1 MLRGGYAGGLELRRN
16 PMNDETHLRGA
27 FPYAAPTVLVA
38 GNGPGQARREVFAPR
53 AFAARVADTAQD
65 IHLLVGHSYDKP
77 IASRAAGTLNVIDSD
92 EALIFE
98 ATINPEMRAVS
109 YVADLLSQIAVGL
122 TRGLSPGFRV
132 ASTPGAESIEPDAD
146 GLLRTVRSADLFE
159 LSIVTRAAYEAAQ
172 VEARNW
178 QPAQFAALRNPLH
191 RWRL

>member
-16 PMNDETHLRGA
+16 PMNEETTLRGA
-27 FPYAAPTVLVA
+27 FPYDAPTVLVA

-53 AFAARVADTAQD
+53 AFAARVADPSQD
-65 IHLLVGHSYDKP
+65 IHLLAGHDYAKP
-77 IASRAAGTLNVIDSD
+77 IASRGAGTLNVIDTD

-132 ASTPGAESIEPDAD
+132 ASTPGAESIDTDPE
-146 GLLRTVRSADLFE
+146 GLLRTVRAADLFE
-159 LSIVTRAAYEAAQ
+159 LSIVTRPAYDAAQ
-172 VEARNW
+172 IEARNW
-178 QPAQFAALRNPLH
+178 QPAHFAAPRNPLH